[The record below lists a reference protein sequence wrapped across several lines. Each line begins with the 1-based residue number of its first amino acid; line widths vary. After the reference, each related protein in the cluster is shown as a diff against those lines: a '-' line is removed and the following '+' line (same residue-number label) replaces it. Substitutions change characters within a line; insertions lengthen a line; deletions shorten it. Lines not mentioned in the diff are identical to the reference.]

1 MAVVDEI
8 AIKLGIQTG
17 DLKAALAD
25 ADASIKKFKG
35 SAGGREKSDLEESIE
50 GAKKSLRG
58 LKELFVAGGVFEA
71 VRSFFDMAITNARN
85 AKGAI
90 DENFEA
96 VRRFGDGMEAAAGTL
111 KNWSTELLGFFN
123 RAGENIGNLVNWVR
137 KGIDETA
144 IEDQQLKD
152 SAESLDDFN
161 RRLEE
166 RKKHTGE
173 IAAAHKELA
182 KAQDLPVVVM
192 AKAQEEE
199 RQIQAKAV
207 GAQAELNLAGEKYRD
222 LLTQIAEFKGQEWE
236 RDKLLV
242 EVQKAKNGLIQAEG
256 NLRKENKDAAEK
268 MAAIDDKNYQAA
280 LEAARN
286 EADAARKTETAL
298 IRTKAI
304 KKEMAELEDT
314 IANGLERHLDVTN
327 QIKRVEE
334 LTRDLRE
341 VQSEQADKNVRLA
354 ELYLK
359 GADKLTDVEK
369 EELLLLEGKTTK
381 LKQQAEIQ
389 ILLSKGVENL
399 TDVEKA
405 RLQVLIGQTAEIK
418 AQEGS
423 VKKTIDT
430 LTAYSQTFGRTGGS
444 GDLTKMTDA
453 QLKEREA
460 NITKAI
466 ADTKA
471 SQGDYWTTKSF
482 VDAQTLELTRTRE
495 EQNTRFF
502 FRGKAASQGADA
514 ALGGVSA
521 FEQDRYN
528 FYLTQQVDLAK
539 DNNQTQNAI
548 LATLRNVF
556 PKASVPKGGA

>member
-25 ADASIKKFKG
+25 ADASIKKFKSG
-35 SAGGREKSDLEESIE
+35 AGGRDKSDLEESIE

-58 LKELFVAGGVFEA
+58 LKELFVAGGVFAA
-71 VRSFFDMAITNARN
+71 VQSFFTMAIENARN
-85 AKGAI
+85 AKGAV

-96 VRRFGDGMEAAAGTL
+96 VRRFGDGMESMTGTL
-111 KNWSTELLGFFN
+111 KNWGTEVLGFFN

-152 SAESLDDFN
+152 SAASLDDFN

-166 RKKHTGE
+166 RKKHTSE
-173 IAAAHKELA
+173 IASAHKELA
-182 KAQDLPVVVM
+182 KAQD
-192 AKAQEEE
+192 EE
-199 RQIQAKAV
+199 RQIQAKSA
-207 GAQAELNLAGEKYRD
+207 GALAELNLAGEKYRN
-222 LLTQIAEFKGQEWE
+222 LLIQIAEFKGQEWE

-242 EVQKAKNGLIQAEG
+242 EVQRAKNGLIQAEG
-256 NLRKENKDAAEK
+256 NLRKENKDAADK
-268 MAAIDDKNYQAA
+268 LAAIDEKNRAA
-280 LEAARN
+280 DLEAARN
-286 EADAARKTETAL
+286 QADAARDQATVAL
-298 IRTKAI
+298 ARKRIVE
-304 KKEMAELEDT
+304 EMAELEGEIT
-314 IANGLERHLDVTN
+314 RGLERHLDVTN

-334 LTRDLRE
+334 LRGNLRE
-341 VQSEQADKNVRLA
+341 IENEQAQRNVRIA
-354 ELYLK
+354 ELLLK
-359 GADKLTDVEK
+359 GKDKLTAVEK

-389 ILLSKGVENL
+389 LLLAKGVENL
-399 TDVEKA
+399 TEVEKA

-423 VKKTIDT
+423 VKKTVET
-430 LTAYSQTFGRTGGS
+430 LTTYSQTFGRTGGS
-444 GDLTKMTDA
+444 GDLTRMTDA

-466 ADTKA
+466 SDTKLK
-471 SQGDYWTTKSF
+471 STGDYWVTKSF
-482 VDAQTLELTRTRE
+482 VDAQTLELNRTRE

-502 FRGKAASQGADA
+502 FRGKANSQGADA
-514 ALGGVSA
+514 ALSGVSA

-548 LATLRNVF
+548 LGVLNKVFSKSAT
-556 PKASVPKGGA
+556 PKGGS